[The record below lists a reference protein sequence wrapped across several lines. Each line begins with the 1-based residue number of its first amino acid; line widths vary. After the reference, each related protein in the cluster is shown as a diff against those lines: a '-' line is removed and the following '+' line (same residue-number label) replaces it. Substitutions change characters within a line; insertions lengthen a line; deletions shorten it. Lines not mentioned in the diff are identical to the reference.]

1 MSENPTTSAAA
12 YLNCE
17 QAGAHLSLSPR
28 TLEKL
33 RTLGGGPRFRK
44 LRRRI
49 VYKVADLDAWA
60 ESRACHGT
68 SDPTY
73 TALRD

>member
-1 MSENPTTSAAA
+1 MPENLTTSALA

-17 QAGAHLSLSPR
+17 QAGAHLNLSPR

-33 RTLGGGPRFRK
+33 RTIGGGPRFRK
-44 LRRRI
+44 LGRRI
-49 VYKVADLDAWA
+49 VYRIVDLDAWA
-60 ESRACHGT
+60 ESRACEST
-68 SDPTY
+68 SDPAY

>member
-1 MSENPTTSAAA
+1 MPENLRPSAFT

-17 QAGAHLSLSPR
+17 QAGAHLNLSPR

-33 RTLGGGPRFRK
+33 RTLGGGPRFSK
-44 LRRRI
+44 LGRRI

-60 ESRACHGT
+60 ESRACEST
-68 SDPTY
+68 SDPAYST
-73 TALRD
+73 LRD